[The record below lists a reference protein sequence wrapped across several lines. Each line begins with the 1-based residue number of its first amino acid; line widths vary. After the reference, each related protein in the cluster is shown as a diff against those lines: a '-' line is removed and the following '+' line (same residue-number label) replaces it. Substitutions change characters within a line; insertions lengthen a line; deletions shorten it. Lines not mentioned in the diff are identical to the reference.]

1 LGCCCAVRFVAITFG
16 TKLKLWSINMT
27 EEQQKKYA
35 EMSMLL
41 NFASEKIIEME
52 ERIKTLEKLVRNL
65 DRKLLTRK
73 K

>member
-1 LGCCCAVRFVAITFG
+1 
-16 TKLKLWSINMT
+16 MT
-27 EEQQKKYA
+27 EEQEKKYA

-41 NFASEKIIEME
+41 DFAGEKIIELE
-52 ERIKTLEKLVRNL
+52 ARVKELEKLVRDL